1 MELYLKPAPGLVI
14 KKPDGSKLAADGE
27 KVPRTSFW
35 LKRLADGDVLPV
47 EEEQAD
53 QDDGDELPAEEEQAA
68 QADKKDVKP
77 AAKATKKPQAKE

>member
-1 MELYLKPAPGLVI
+1 MELHLKPAPGLVI

-35 LKRLADGDVLPV
+35 LKRLADGDVN
-47 EEEQAD
+47 
-53 QDDGDELPAEEEQAA
+53 
-68 QADKKDVKP
+68 KVKP

>member
-1 MELYLKPAPGLVI
+1 MTVTENLYLKPAPGLVI
-14 KKPDGSKLAADGE
+14 RKPDGSKLAADGE

-47 EEEQAD
+47 EE
-53 QDDGDELPAEEEQAA
+53 A
-68 QADKKDVKP
+68 QTDKEDVKP

>member
-1 MELYLKPAPGLVI
+1 MAVTENLYLKPAPGLVI

-35 LKRLADGDVLPV
+35 LKRLADGDVN
-47 EEEQAD
+47 EA
-53 QDDGDELPAEEEQAA
+53 
-68 QADKKDVKP
+68 KP

>member
-1 MELYLKPAPGLVI
+1 MELHLKPAPGLVI

-35 LKRLADGDVLPV
+35 LKRLADGDVNEV
-47 EEEQAD
+47 NE
-53 QDDGDELPAEEEQAA
+53 
-68 QADKKDVKP
+68 VKP

>member
-27 KVPRTSFW
+27 KVTRTSFW

-47 EEEQAD
+47 
-53 QDDGDELPAEEEQAA
+53 EEEQAA

-77 AAKATKKPQAKE
+77 AAKATKKPQVKE

>member
-1 MELYLKPAPGLVI
+1 MELYLKPALGLVI

-35 LKRLADGDVLPV
+35 LKRMADGDVLSV
-47 EEEQAD
+47 EEA
-53 QDDGDELPAEEEQAA
+53 QAA
-68 QADKKDVKP
+68 LAEKEDVKP

>member
-35 LKRLADGDVLPV
+35 LKRLADGDVV
-47 EEEQAD
+47 N
-53 QDDGDELPAEEEQAA
+53 
-68 QADKKDVKP
+68 VKP
-77 AAKATKKPQAKE
+77 AAKATNKKAEK

>member
-35 LKRLADGDVLPV
+35 LKRLADGDVLSV
-47 EEEQAD
+47 EEA
-53 QDDGDELPAEEEQAA
+53 QAA
-68 QADKKDVKP
+68 QADKEEVKP
-77 AAKATKKPQAKE
+77 AAKATKKPQVKE

>member
-35 LKRLADGDVLPV
+35 LKRLADGDVN
-47 EEEQAD
+47 E
-53 QDDGDELPAEEEQAA
+53 
-68 QADKKDVKP
+68 VKP
-77 AAKATKKPQAKE
+77 AVKATKKTEAKE

>member
-27 KVPRTSFW
+27 QLPRTSFW
-35 LKRLADGDVLPV
+35 LKRLADGDVRPV
-47 EEEQAD
+47 EEAQTEQ
-53 QDDGDELPAEEEQAA
+53 EE
-68 QADKKDVKP
+68 VKP